1 MSDNLVIV
9 ESPAKAKTIKKYL
22 GKDFDVLASY
32 GHVRDLRPKEGA
44 VDPDHG
50 FSMQYQVLEK
60 NERHVEAISKSL
72 RKSKALYLA
81 TDPDRE
87 GEAIAWHL
95 KEILDSRG
103 ELANKQ
109 VHRVVFYEI
118 TRNAIREAVAQP
130 RGLSL
135 ELVNAQQARRALDY
149 LVGFNLSPLLWKKV
163 RQGLSAGRVQS
174 PALRMICER
183 EAEIAAFVP
192 REYWTVEGESTRSEV
207 SFPIKLL
214 EYRGEK
220 VEQFSFTSETVAREV
235 ESSVIEAS
243 RRTVAADGTTVSES
257 ALGQLR
263 VVAIDRKQRRRNP
276 APPFTTSTLQQE
288 AARKLGFN
296 ARRTM
301 RLAQQLYEGQDI
313 GEGSV
318 GLITYMRTDS
328 VSLANEAVAEIRE
341 VAGRLYGKDEVAPE
355 PRVFK
360 TKSKNAQEAHEAIRP
375 TSAAIT
381 PAQVEGKIEADLYR
395 LYALI
400 WKRAV
405 ASQMSHATYDTV
417 AVDLLA
423 GEDGPARHLLRA
435 NGSTLI
441 KPGYIAVY
449 QEGVDDSKADDT
461 DHILPPMET
470 GDLISLTGLH
480 ADQHFTEPPPRFSEA
495 SLVKALEEYGIGRP
509 STYATIISTLQDRE
523 YVEMDARRFIPT
535 DIGKIVNR
543 FLTDYFHEYVEYG
556 FTAAM
561 EDELDAISRGEEE
574 WTAPLQ
580 KFWKPFIHQVEKIDK
595 NVSREQVAQARELGK
610 DPASGKPITVRMGRF
625 GPFVQI
631 GTKDDEE
638 KPRFAGLR
646 PGQKMDSLTLPQAM
660 ELFKLPR
667 TLGSTAE
674 GDTVVANVGRF
685 GPYVKYGSKYVSLK
699 EDDPYE
705 VTLERALEVIRLKK
719 EADANRTINDFGVDG
734 IQVLNGRYGP
744 YVTDGKKNAKI
755 PKDRDPRSL
764 TLEECRVLIA
774 QAPERGGRFGRG
786 KRPGAK
792 TASGKAAGTRAPAGA
807 AAGGAAAATSAGAG
821 SPGDKASGTS
831 VAKAGKK
838 RPAAKTNTEPH
849 AGAANGNGTSTRKG
863 RAPGAGT
870 TSNGEAQAAGA
881 ARASQ
886 PASKTARA
894 KSAAGGKARGKK
906 AASSR
911 SPRKVAAAP
920 KPPADTAP
928 RTTAARARGVK

>member
-1 MSDNLVIV
+1 MADNLVIV

-44 VDPDHG
+44 VDPEHG
-50 FSMQYQVLEK
+50 FAMQYQVLEK
-60 NERHVEAISKSL
+60 NERHVEAISKTL

-95 KEILDSRG
+95 KEILAERG
-103 ELANKQ
+103 DLDGKD

-118 TRNAIREAVAQP
+118 TKNAIRAAVAQP
-130 RGLSL
+130 RGLSYD
-135 ELVNAQQARRALDY
+135 LVNAQQARRALDY

-183 EAEIAAFVP
+183 EAEIAAFIAQ
-192 REYWTVEGESTRSEV
+192 EYWTIDGEGAHASP
-207 SFPIKLL
+207 SFPLKLI
-214 EYRGEK
+214 EYRGQK
-220 VEQFSFTSETVAREV
+220 VEQFSFVNETQAREV
-235 ESSVIEAS
+235 EQTIEAAA
-243 RRTVAADGTTVSES
+243 RAAAARHAGAPTVER
-257 ALGQLR
+257 LGPEGIGELL
-263 VVAIDRKQRRRNP
+263 VAAIDRKQRRRNP

-301 RLAQQLYEGQDI
+301 RLAQQLYEGLDI

-328 VSLANEAVAEIRE
+328 VSLAAEAVSEIRE
-341 VAGRLYGKDEVAPE
+341 VAAGLYGKDEVADE
-355 PRVFK
+355 PRIYK

-375 TSAAIT
+375 TSARIT
-381 PAQVEGKIEADLYR
+381 PAQVEGKVDGDLYR

-405 ASQMSHATYDTV
+405 ASQMSHAVFDTV
-417 AVDLLA
+417 AVDMLA
-423 GEDGPARHLLRA
+423 GPDGPQRHMLRA

-441 KPGYIAVY
+441 KPGFISVY
-449 QEGVDDSKADDT
+449 QEGTDDTKTDDT
-461 DHILPPMET
+461 DHILPPMKE
-470 GDLISLTGLH
+470 GDIVSLQTLR
-480 ADQHFTEPPPRFSEA
+480 AEQHFTEPPPRFSEA
-495 SLVKALEEYGIGRP
+495 SLVKALEEHGIGRP

-543 FLTDYFHEYVEYG
+543 FLTDHFHQYVEYG

-561 EDELDAISRGEEE
+561 EDELDAVSRGEEE
-574 WTAPLQ
+574 WTTPLE
-580 KFWKPFIHQVEKIDK
+580 KFWKPFIDQVEKIEK
-595 NVSREQVAQARELGK
+595 NVTREQVAQARELGK
-610 DPASGKPITVRMGRF
+610 DAATGKPVTVRMGRF

-646 PGQKMDSLTLPQAM
+646 PGQKMDALTLADAM

-667 TLGSTAE
+667 TLGVTADGE
-674 GDTVVANVGRF
+674 TVITNVGRF

-705 VTLERALEVIRLKK
+705 VSLERALEVIRLKQ
-719 EADANRTINDFGVDG
+719 EADANRTITDFSVDG

-755 PKDRDPRSL
+755 PKDRDPKTL
-764 TLEECRVLIA
+764 TLEECRVLIE
-774 QAPERGGRFGRG
+774 QAPARGTGRFGRG
-786 KRPGAK
+786 KRGAAGK
-792 TASGKAAGTRAPAGA
+792 TAAGSKAAGGGKAAAGR
-807 AAGGAAAATSAGAG
+807 AAAADGNGKAAANGMDGGATAASGGGKASKAKRPRPSAPATAGAKSTTPPAQTTTPRAQG
-821 SPGDKASGTS
+821 SSPKSG
-831 VAKAGKK
+831 AK
-838 RPAAKTNTEPH
+838 PAAK
-849 AGAANGNGTSTRKG
+849 ASAGSRGAAGSVA
-863 RAPGAGT
+863 APT
-870 TSNGEAQAAGA
+870 K
-881 ARASQ
+881 ASPK
-886 PASKTARA
+886 PASRP
-894 KSAAGGKARGKK
+894 RGEK
-906 AASSR
+906 
-911 SPRKVAAAP
+911 
-920 KPPADTAP
+920 
-928 RTTAARARGVK
+928 